1 MLVVAG
7 VIEGFFSPSH
17 VPVAMKFSLAAVA
30 LGASADVFVRDRQAK
45 SEKQATADSSL

>member
-17 VPVAMKFSLAAVA
+17 APVAAKFALATVLFAA
-30 LGASADVFVRDRQAK
+30 LFTYLFLSQRRIDDP
-45 SEKQATADSSL
+45 ATADSVP